1 MAETRIVL
9 TQEERDYLLR
19 ILQSAIGETRVE
31 VHRTHSPNFRTQVL
45 AEEELQRKLI
55 SKLEV
60 AT

>member
-9 TQEERDYLLR
+9 TQEEREYLLR

-31 VHRTHSPNFRTQVL
+31 VHRTHQPNFRTQVL

-55 SKLEV
+55 SKLEA